1 MTPQEELYT
10 LIPLTQGQSAKVSP
24 HRFERVNKFKWYAH
38 WSPMTQSFYAV
49 RHSPRVCGNR
59 KTIYMNRF
67 ILSMD
72 DEDKRKVDHENLDTL
87 DNTDENLRIASHADN
102 IHNSGKRRNNT
113 SGYKG
118 VTRNGSGWQATIM
131 VDQKRVS
138 LGTRSTKEEAAEL
151 YKQAA
156 IRLHG
161 DFARY

>member
-1 MTPQEELYT
+1 
-10 LIPLTQGQSAKVSP
+10 
-24 HRFERVNKFKWYAH
+24 
-38 WSPMTQSFYAV
+38 
-49 RHSPRVCGNR
+49 
-59 KTIYMNRF
+59 
-67 ILSMD
+67 MD